1 VKALLVA
8 WALVQEDP
16 SGLLDLLQ
24 SDRIDERERAEER
37 LASLGPQIVPTL
49 RTASR
54 SSDPELALRAENA
67 LLLQRIRSSLSP
79 ALRREIPTAEGRLK
93 KEGPHAWFHLLREAG
108 SSATLT
114 REDLEPLFLPALD
127 GAPDESSRGSVLALG
142 ARWNMRIDQGD
153 LLRRGAMSLD
163 RPVTSEVWEWMAGL
177 EIHLGVSETLDL
189 LRHRSGRPL
198 SLVPTGFLSAQELL
212 GVIRGLLA
220 EGNPATRKTAFGL
233 LRGVDGPGAREILRS
248 GLEEPDP
255 EVRRLAVG
263 LAVQRGDRECSG
275 LIARLL
281 VDPDPSVRRAALE
294 GYDALDLRSH
304 SSRLYSRLYDSDIW
318 VRRGAARLLSRWE
331 GARAIP
337 SLFPLLADPDF
348 YIEEALLDAVRSE
361 PAVSA
366 ATQFSRIL
374 ESPNARCRL
383 RALQSLVALNA
394 PSTGPAILRCL
405 ADGDAEVRLEA
416 IRAVVTFTS
425 REAIPELRPLLRDPE
440 LRIAAAAAEALI
452 SLGDRGA
459 ISELLGL
466 LASPDPSRR
475 EIAVRVIRAQGLREV
490 VPLLFP
496 ALDTDFEDVDLDALE
511 LLDFFHAREAIPVLI
526 PLLDTCREDFSVRAV
541 RVLAHWE
548 AVEAVPA
555 IARWLDRTAGH
566 SARMEGLQ
574 ALGALGGPGAAHAVG
589 LSLRDSWA
597 DVRALAARILGRLGS
612 PGVEGPLEEALL
624 DWDGDVRREA
634 TFALARDPAHRARP
648 DFRAAWKREVRAML
662 APATP
667 GPTRPHFFVNLF
679 RRPEFW
685 ARVEATP
692 VSGDSPRSFSQAI
705 LDLAASVGLEVE
717 DRSQRLLD
725 PDFPERPCCYRAG
738 GVRTVAE
745 ALEDLLAEGGLGA
758 VLEEGRL
765 VVLLGD
771 ASVEF
776 WNGWLADVEDRP

>member
-1 VKALLVA
+1 VKALLVV

-16 SGLLDLLQ
+16 SRLLDLLQ

-37 LASLGPQIVPTL
+37 LASLGPEIVPAL
-49 RTASR
+49 LTASR

-67 LLLQRIRSSLSP
+67 LQLQWIRSSLSP

-93 KEGPHAWFHLLREAG
+93 KGGPHAWFNLLKEAG

-127 GAPDESSRGSVLALG
+127 GAPDESSFGSVLALG
-142 ARWNMRIDQGD
+142 ARWNMRIDKGD

-163 RPVTSEVWEWMAGL
+163 RPVPGEAWEWMAGL
-177 EIHLGVSETLDL
+177 EIHLGVPETLDL
-189 LRHRSGRPL
+189 LRHRSEHPP
-198 SLVPTGFLSAQELL
+198 SLVPTDFLSAEELL
-212 GVIRGLLA
+212 SVVRGLLA
-220 EGNPATRKTAFGL
+220 EGNPTARKTAFGL
-233 LRGVDGPGAREILRS
+233 LRGMDGPGTREILRS

-255 EVRRLAVG
+255 ELRRLAVG
-263 LAVQRGDRECSG
+263 LAVQRGDRECTG

-281 VDPDPSVRRAALE
+281 DDPEPSVRRAALE

-304 SSRLYSRLYDSDIW
+304 SSRLYSRLHDSDIW

-337 SLFPLLADPDF
+337 SLFPLLEDPDF
-348 YIEEALLDAVRSE
+348 YIEEALLDAIRSE
-361 PAVSA
+361 PAASA

-383 RALQSLVALNA
+383 RALESLVALNA

-405 ADGDAEVRLEA
+405 ADGDADVRLEA
-416 IRAVVTFTS
+416 IRAVATLAF
-425 REAIPELRPLLRDPE
+425 RDAIPELRPLLRDPD
-440 LRIAAAAAEALI
+440 LRIAGAAAEELI

-459 ISELLGL
+459 IPELLGL

-475 EIAVRVIRAQGLREV
+475 EIAGRVIRAQGLREV
-490 VPLLFP
+490 VPLLIP
-496 ALDTDFEDVDLDALE
+496 ALDTDFEGVDLDALE

-526 PLLDTCREDFSVRAV
+526 PLLGTCREDFSVRAV
-541 RVLAHWE
+541 RVLAHWD
-548 AVEAVPA
+548 AMEAVPA

-574 ALGALGGPGAAHAVG
+574 ALGTLGGPEAARAVE

-597 DVRALAARILGRLGS
+597 DVRALAARTLGRLGS

-634 TFALARDPAHRARP
+634 TFALARDPAHRARA
-648 DFRAAWKREVRAML
+648 DLRAAWKREVRAML
-662 APATP
+662 DPTP
-667 GPTRPHFFVNLF
+667 PSSSRPLFLLNLF
-679 RRPEFW
+679 RRPELW
-685 ARVEATP
+685 ARLEAIP

-705 LDLAASVGLEVE
+705 FDLAASAGMEVE
-717 DRSQRLLD
+717 DRSERLLD
-725 PDFPERPCCYRAG
+725 PNLPEQPCCYRASG
-738 GVRTVAE
+738 ARTVAE
-745 ALEDLLAEGGLGA
+745 ALEELLGNDVG
-758 VLEEGRL
+758 VILEEGRL
-765 VVLLGD
+765 LILPWE
-771 ASVEF
+771 ASAEF
-776 WNGWLADVEDRP
+776 WKDWLADVEDRP